1 MFNFE
6 EGTVKKLL
14 MLLAA
19 IGMLA
24 SFAYAHEDGMEMG
37 SKGKEVTLSGTLVDI
52 NCYLKD
58 GHTGDDHDAMK
69 KCGRDCLRDGLPAG
83 LLVDKKLYT
92 LVFPGPVFAD
102 FVGKTVEISGDLHD
116 GNILIPEKA
125 SVVEKSGKKP
135 IKLKGKVMM

>member
-1 MFNFE
+1 
-6 EGTVKKLL
+6 VKKLWMVL
-14 MLLAA
+14 MALGLA
-19 IGMLA
+19 A
-24 SFAYAHEDGMEMG
+24 SFALAHADMDMG
-37 SKGKEVTLSGTLVDI
+37 GDKGKEVTVTGILVDV

-83 LLVDKKLYT
+83 VLVDKKLYV

-102 FVGKTVEISGDLHD
+102 YVGKTVEVSGDLHAE
-116 GNILIPEKA
+116 NVLIPEKA
-125 SVVEKSGKKP
+125 SVVDKSGKKP